1 MAQFLSPEWLIELEE
16 AARSHERLAELTG
29 DTRLVIEQRV
39 VPGDDGTGAD
49 APGFVYHLAL
59 DHGTVSVAEG
69 PAADPTVTFTQTP
82 ELARAIATGEES
94 AQRAFMTG
102 DLRVGGNLQE
112 LLIHQQVLAELGD
125 VFAQVR
131 ARTDFD
137 VTIGS

>member
-1 MAQFLSPEWLIELEE
+1 MAQFLSPEWLVELEE
-16 AARSHERLAELTG
+16 AARSHDRLAELTG
-29 DTRLVIEQRV
+29 ATRLVIEQRV
-39 VPGDDGTGAD
+39 VPDTGPGND